1 MPSGAKERICTMTM
15 DDNENIIE
23 LIDDETGEAVPFEHL
38 ATIEHEGESYIA
50 LMVLDE
56 EHDNDEEGEVVI
68 MKIEDDGEGG
78 ECYVT
83 VDDEA
88 LQETVFEKFL
98 ALMEEADEADE
109 DEQ

>member
-1 MPSGAKERICTMTM
+1 MTM
-15 DDNENIIE
+15 NENDNIID
-23 LIDDETGEAVPFEHL
+23 LIDDETGESVSFEHL

-50 LMVLDE
+50 LMVIDE
-56 EHDNDEEGEVVI
+56 ENDNDEEGEVVI

-98 ALMEEADEADE
+98 ALMEEAEEADE

>member
-1 MPSGAKERICTMTM
+1 
-15 DDNENIIE
+15 
-23 LIDDETGEAVPFEHL
+23 
-38 ATIEHEGESYIA
+38 
-50 LMVLDE
+50 MVLDE

-68 MKIEDDGEGG
+68 MKIEYDGEGG

>member
-1 MPSGAKERICTMTM
+1 
-15 DDNENIIE
+15 
-23 LIDDETGEAVPFEHL
+23 
-38 ATIEHEGESYIA
+38 
-50 LMVLDE
+50 
-56 EHDNDEEGEVVI
+56 
-68 MKIEDDGEGG
+68 MKIEDDGEDG

-98 ALMEEADEADE
+98 ALMEEAEEADE